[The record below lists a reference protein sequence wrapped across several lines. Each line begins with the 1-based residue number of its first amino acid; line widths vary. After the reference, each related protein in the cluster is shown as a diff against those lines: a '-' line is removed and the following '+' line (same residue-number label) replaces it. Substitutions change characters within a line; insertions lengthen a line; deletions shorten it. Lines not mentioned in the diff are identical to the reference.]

1 MLTEARV
8 RAGWPCR
15 TSASK
20 SSGVAQ
26 AEVGDGSAQ
35 GVPGHLD
42 PTARLVAVLHQ
53 CYRGQRGPV
62 IAGGVE
68 LQGRLLTGG
77 DFLGEIPA
85 RARWGLREADLG
97 SILGMGRSFCG
108 GSGGM

>member
-8 RAGWPCR
+8 RVGRPCR

-20 SSGVAQ
+20 SSGSAR
-26 AEVGDGSAQ
+26 AEVGDGSTQ
-35 GVPGHLD
+35 GAPGHPD
-42 PTARLVAVLHQ
+42 PIARLVAVLRW

-85 RARWGLREADLG
+85 RAR
-97 SILGMGRSFCG
+97 
-108 GSGGM
+108 